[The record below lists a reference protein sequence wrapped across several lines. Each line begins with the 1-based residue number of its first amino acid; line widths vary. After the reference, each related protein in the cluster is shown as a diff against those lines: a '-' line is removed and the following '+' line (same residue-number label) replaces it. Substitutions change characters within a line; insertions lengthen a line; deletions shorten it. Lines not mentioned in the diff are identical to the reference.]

1 MKAINTRYGASV
13 ELTTNSDD
21 ATAQTATLYVGLP
34 GELPEI
40 TKTASFVSGAANLS
54 LSPNET
60 EIPLGSYKYQIDVLF
75 TDGRLKKF
83 PEPLN
88 CNSDLP
94 DFIVSE
100 SLGDTEVVS

>member
-21 ATAQTATLYVGLP
+21 ITADTATLYVGLA
-34 GELPEI
+34 GELLKI
-40 TKTASFVSGAANLS
+40 TKTVSFVAGVADLS
-54 LSPNET
+54 LLPAET
-60 EIPLGSYKYQIDVLF
+60 EIPLGSYKYQIDVSF

-83 PEPLN
+83 PEPLK

-94 DFIVSE
+94 DFIISE